1 MIRVEGVGKVFSDG
15 NESKTVLKDITF
27 HIKKGELVTL
37 LGESGC
43 GKSTLLEMIGG
54 FMKPTSGEI
63 YIGGMRVTRPIRTCV
78 TLFQDGNL
86 LPWLNVLDN
95 VMLGLSGTKAE
106 KREKAE
112 TVLSFVG
119 LEGHL
124 RRFPHELSGG
134 MKQRAAIARAFA
146 MEPDV
151 ILMDEPFAA
160 LDTFNRYHLQDEL
173 LRLQAQ
179 KRNVDFAR
187 HARYR

>member
-54 FMKPTSGEI
+54 FMKSTSGEI

-86 LPWLNVLDN
+86 LPWLAVLDN
-95 VMLGLSGTKAE
+95 DMPGLFGTNTE
-106 KREKAE
+106 KREKAVA
-112 TVLSFVG
+112 VLKLDGF
-119 LEGHL
+119 EGHL
-124 RRFPHELSGG
+124 KHLPHELSDGR
-134 MKQRAAIARAFA
+134 K
-146 MEPDV
+146 
-151 ILMDEPFAA
+151 
-160 LDTFNRYHLQDEL
+160 HLNGIP
-173 LRLQAQ
+173 RP
-179 KRNVDFAR
+179 V
-187 HARYR
+187 